1 MHVRKD
7 DRVIVIAGKEKGK
20 IGKVLRVLPDTNRVL
35 IEGLN
40 VVKRHTKATQQEQ
53 QGGIVEKEAP
63 IHASNVSLVGK
74 DDKATR
80 VGYKITKA
88 DGKETKVRISRR
100 TKEEI

>member
-7 DRVIVIAGKEKGK
+7 DRVIVIAGKEKDK
-20 IGKVLRVLPDTNRVL
+20 IGKVLRVLPDSNRV
-35 IEGLN
+35 IVEGLN
-40 VVKRHTKATQQEQ
+40 MVKRHTKPTQQEQ

-63 IHASNVSLVGK
+63 IHASNVALVGK
-74 DDKATR
+74 DGKATR
-80 VGYKITKA
+80 VGYKITQV